1 MNLDESDFRNF
12 AESAVTGLHWVGP
25 DGVVLWVNQAELDM
39 LGYTREEYVGHNI
52 AEFHVDAAVIQD
64 MDEAPLAELPPVPH
78 EPATTRARERV
89 VGCPPGLSDRV
100 LSRPVR
106 PNLPVR
112 GTRQRSSHGCSLES
126 AP

>member
-52 AEFHVDAAVIQD
+52 AEFHVDAAVIHD
-64 MDEAPLAELPPVPH
+64 MLARLLKGDVLRDYEARLRCKNGSIRHVQITSSGLFEKGKINN
-78 EPATTRARERV
+78 TRCFTVDVTEKQ
-89 VGCPPGLSDRV
+89 L
-100 LSRPVR
+100 L
-106 PNLPVR
+106 
-112 GTRQRSSHGCSLES
+112 
-126 AP
+126 